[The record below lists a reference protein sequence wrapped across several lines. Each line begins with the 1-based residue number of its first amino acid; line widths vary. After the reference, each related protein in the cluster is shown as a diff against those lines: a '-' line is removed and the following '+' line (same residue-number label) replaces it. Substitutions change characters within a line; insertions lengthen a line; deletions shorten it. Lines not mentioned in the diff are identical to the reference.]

1 MAKITTVIDIG
12 SNSMRMV
19 VFKKTSRYAFHL
31 INESKSKVK
40 ISQGSYENN
49 GVLQEIPMQR
59 AFDALKSF
67 LNIAVSLKSRKI
79 LCVAT
84 SALRDAPNKKEFLTK
99 VKKELKLNIKI
110 IDGQKEAYY
119 GAVASSNLLGLNSFA
134 TLDIGGGSTEIAII
148 KDKIIKQKVSLK
160 IGTVRVEE
168 LFLSKGDIKGAKQ
181 YIIDILEKNKTIF
194 QDYLSLFSTIAG
206 LGGTSRAIAR
216 SIIAKENY
224 PLDILHNFRFDIQN
238 NQELFKNII
247 EASSKKELKNLAIRK
262 DRFDTIKAGTM
273 IFQTII
279 EYFGTKSVVTSGVG
293 VREGVYLCDILRT
306 SNHKFP
312 SNFNISVRSLLDRF
326 TDDKTQSAYLGN
338 NVKKIFDI
346 LQPCHNL
353 DIKYKS
359 ILVIISKLQLVGL
372 SLDFYK
378 SADNNFWFILNGL
391 NYIFTHEEKL
401 LISIVSKFT
410 TKALPKENDIKEY
423 KDILPDIQI
432 IRWLN
437 FMMSLNI
444 VLNTEFL
451 KIKYD
456 YIFKNNTLEIKSN
469 IDNYLIKDTI
479 SKLEVPSNINI
490 QLVRI

>member
-40 ISQGSYENN
+40 ISEDSYKND
-49 GVLQEIPMQR
+49 GYLQPVAMQR

-67 LNIAVSLKSRKI
+67 LNISKSLKSRKI

-99 VKKELKLNIKI
+99 VSKELKLNIKI
-110 IDGQKEAYY
+110 IDGSREAYY

-148 KDKIIKQKVSLK
+148 ENKNIKEKVSLK
-160 IGTVRVEE
+160 IGTVRIEE
-168 LFLSKGDIKGAKQ
+168 LFLSKDDIDGAKK
-181 YIIDILEKNKTIF
+181 YIVDILDQHKDIF
-194 QDYLSLFSTIAG
+194 KDNLEFFSTIAG

-216 SIIAKENY
+216 AIIVKDKY
-224 PLDILHNFRFDIQN
+224 PLDILHNFRFDIKD
-238 NQELFKNII
+238 NQELFLNII
-247 EASSKKELKNLAIRK
+247 EASSKKELKTLGIRK
-262 DRFDTIKAGTM
+262 DRFDTIKAGTI
-273 IFQTII
+273 IFKII
-279 EYFGTKSVVTSGVG
+279 LEYFGTKSVVTSGVG

-326 TDDKTQSAYLGN
+326 VYDKTQSAYLGN
-338 NVKKIFDI
+338 NGRKIFDI
-346 LQPCHNL
+346 LQPYHKL
-353 DIKYKS
+353 DIKYRTL
-359 ILVIISKLQLVGL
+359 LVIISKLQLVGL

-378 SADNNFWFILNGL
+378 SAENNFWFILNGL

-410 TKALPKENDIKEY
+410 TKALPKKDDIKKY
-423 KDILPDIQI
+423 KDLLPDIQI
-432 IRWLN
+432 VQWLN
-437 FMMSLNI
+437 FMMSLNMI
-444 VLNTEFL
+444 LNTEYL
-451 KIKYD
+451 KVQYEYSLD
-456 YIFKNNTLEIKSN
+456 NDTLNIKSN
-469 IDNYLIKDTI
+469 IDNYLIQDTI
-479 SKLEVPSNINI
+479 SKLEAPSNLKVKLI
-490 QLVRI
+490 